1 MGLDITMVMLARESQ
16 RCLIMITRLQQVLP
30 LFACSP
36 PANAISL
43 QRALAFIC
51 AHTYST
57 LDKMSSSS
65 DVSTLMS
72 MFSNLGRHEIEQ
84 EYRCHPP
91 TAPCDLSHLVPG
103 HRDAISKRPSSSS
116 PNLAT
121 WSVTPVAARVM
132 HPYFSR
138 FFQGFT
144 EISKKDGKVQPR
156 SDDGGDSS
164 PVKRSPLKSAGQ
176 SRA

>member
-1 MGLDITMVMLARESQ
+1 MTVVMLARESQ
-16 RCLIMITRLQQVLP
+16 RCLITRLQQVLP

-36 PANAISL
+36 PCHNFSL
-43 QRALAFIC
+43 QQALAFIC

-72 MFSNLGRHEIEQ
+72 MFSNLGRQEIEQ
-84 EYRCHPP
+84 EYRCHLP
-91 TAPCDLSHLVPG
+91 TAPCGLRYLVPG
-103 HRDAISKRPSSSS
+103 HQAAISKRPSSSS

-121 WSVTPVAARVM
+121 WSATRAAACVL

-144 EISKKDGKVQPR
+144 SISKKDGKVQPR

-164 PVKRSPLKSAGQ
+164 PVKRSPLKTAGH